1 MSNLNIATN
10 NKRVDTLYKSSENS
24 TVLTVVI
31 PVYNEVKTIMTVID
45 RVLSLD
51 LDLDVIVV
59 DDGSSDGTRELL
71 EEYNA
76 DRVQVVLHE
85 KNKGKGAAVRTGFD
99 QAGGEI
105 VTIQDA
111 DLELNP
117 LEIPALIEPVL
128 EGTADVVY
136 GSRFMRGWHHR
147 TRVNAAANWFLSWL
161 TNVLYGT
168 RVKDME
174 ACYKVFRREHLK
186 KFTLRANRFDFE
198 PEITAKFAKLGLK
211 IVELPI
217 SYKPREFTDGKKIH
231 WQDGFEAIYTLF
243 RYRFFD

>member
-1 MSNLNIATN
+1 MKITNTATDGA
-10 NKRVDTLYKSSENS
+10 RLDEGYISSENS
-24 TVLTVVI
+24 VVLTVVI
-31 PVYNEVKTIMTVID
+31 PVYNEADTVTTVIA

-59 DDGSSDGTRELL
+59 DDGSTDGTRKLL
-71 EEYNA
+71 A
-76 DRVQVVLHE
+76 DYRAERVQVVLQDC
-85 KNKGKGAAVRTGFD
+85 NMGKGAAVRTGFAH
-99 QAGGEI
+99 AGGEI

-161 TNVLYGT
+161 TNVLYGI

-174 ACYKVFRREHLK
+174 ACYKVFRREQLDRFELK
-186 KFTLRANRFDFE
+186 ANRFDFE
-198 PEITAKFAKLGLK
+198 PEITAKFAKRGLR
-211 IVELPI
+211 IVELPV

-231 WQDGFEAIYTLF
+231 WKDGFEAIYTLF
-243 RYRFFD
+243 KYRFFD

>member
-1 MSNLNIATN
+1 MESQNIVADG
-10 NKRVDTLYKSSENS
+10 KRVDKSYKSSENS
-24 TVLTVVI
+24 VVLTVVI
-31 PVYNEVKTIMTVID
+31 PVYNEVKTVLTVVE
-45 RVLSLD
+45 RVLSLN
-51 LDLDVIVV
+51 LDLDVVVV
-59 DDGSSDGTRELL
+59 DDGSTDGTRELL
-71 EEYNA
+71 GRYKA
-76 DRVQVVLHE
+76 DRVQVVMQE
-85 KNKGKGAAVRTGFD
+85 KNMGKGAAVRTGFSH
-99 QAGGEI
+99 AGGKI

-128 EGTADVVY
+128 EGSADVVY

-147 TRVNAAANWFLSWL
+147 TRTNAAANWFLSWL

-174 ACYKVFRREHLK
+174 ACYKVFHRIHLE

-198 PEITAKFAKLGLK
+198 PEITVKFAKLGLK
-211 IVELPI
+211 ILELPI

-231 WQDGFEAIYTLF
+231 WKDGFEAIYTLF
-243 RYRFFD
+243 KYRFLD